1 MIGVRTNMTMEIS
14 RVAADSTGS
23 AFSSMQWWIRAY
35 LRADVQLA
43 HPAAFVVLN
52 GIL

>member
-1 MIGVRTNMTMEIS
+1 MEIS

-23 AFSSMQWWIRAY
+23 AFTNAQVRIRAY